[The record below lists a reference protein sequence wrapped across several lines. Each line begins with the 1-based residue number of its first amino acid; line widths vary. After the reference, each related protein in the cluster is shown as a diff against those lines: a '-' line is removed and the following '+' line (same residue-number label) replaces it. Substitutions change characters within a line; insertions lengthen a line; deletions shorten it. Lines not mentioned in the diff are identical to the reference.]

1 MNIETQ
7 MQSLDMITVETTH
20 DSISQLNGVI
30 TVSAYALPYMTVF
43 NCDSAKPINVN
54 TAALI
59 RLTDTNGWFLIN
71 VSNVMEYY
79 CNQEHHMV
87 TRLKL
92 KGKLIVTEKVDNITV
107 IPTTVVSNIYR
118 YKNILCLIL
127 SGDFDRI
134 MESYEAFDQEI
145 YRKYSLVSYGGEMYR
160 MIKVSKDG
168 SISETWAM
176 DMIETAIPTDGVG
189 TEYIRNKL
197 ALYLSSTTKELYSIQ
212 DYRRLRNVVLKQ
224 NAIGGSMHEAI

>member
-7 MQSLDMITVETTH
+7 SLNLDMITVETTH
-20 DSISQLNGVI
+20 DNISQSNGII
-30 TVSAYALPYMTVF
+30 TVSAYTLPYTTVF
-43 NCDSAKPINVN
+43 NCDSAQPINVN
-54 TAALI
+54 TAALV
-59 RLTDTNGWFLIN
+59 RLTDTNGWFLVN
-71 VSNVMEYY
+71 VLNVMEYY
-79 CNQEHHMV
+79 CNQEHQMV
-87 TRLKL
+87 TRLKF
-92 KGKLIVTEKVDNITV
+92 KGKLVTAEKPDNITV

-127 SGDFDRI
+127 AGDFDRI
-134 MESYEAFDQEI
+134 MESYEQFNREI
-145 YRKYSLVSYGGEMYR
+145 YQKYSLVSYGGEMYR

-197 ALYLSSTTKELYSIQ
+197 ALYLSSTTKELYSVQ
-212 DYRRLRNVVLKQ
+212 DYRRLRDIVLKQ
-224 NAIGGSMHEAI
+224 NTIGGK